1 MAPTHNRPPAPPISA
16 APDDPV
22 RATDDE
28 GKAYRDGVYH
38 PLAEAELP
46 TAPEDARF
54 PRRGHGPAYRVHNE
68 VPRVPRLRH
77 LIGPSVIA
85 VGMGLGAGEF
95 LLWPNLITVN
105 GYGVLWLFWV
115 GVLTQ
120 FVVIGEIERW
130 TIATGESVFGGM
142 ARLDRRAFWPW
153 FFLVATLAGFFWP
166 GWASQSAEFTGQII
180 GGLTGTRMSW
190 QPIALAMLLIIWLG
204 LAVSRVVYNA
214 LERFELML
222 VAALFPLLLVAL
234 FVVGVVP
241 GEVLALF
248 KGAASVGNVPPAMVT
263 GKQFPTLLIA
273 VAYAGSGGTLL
284 LAQSLWL
291 RDKGFG
297 MAAYQGRIAGIRGRN
312 EDVSETGYVFDSSAP
327 GALAR
332 FRAWMRVAEQELL
345 ATFVFLI
352 LLSVVITG
360 LVVTATLGTGNA
372 ELAGDLSGMV
382 VRQGEVLER
391 AGGAWLRII
400 FLLGGACVLF
410 STQVGIVDTVTRI
423 CGSIFYERWG
433 RRTSFWTLKRTF
445 LFFLTAFVLASMGIV
460 LLSWGGGETVE
471 RLQPDFL
478 VLIAGP
484 FTIASMYAFALVVGY
499 MNARRLPAPLRP
511 PAWKRWGMVW
521 AAVLWGWFTAEQL
534 SRVVLTRTAADPSL
548 VDAIRP
554 EPVRIVLYGLWLLTV
569 AWFAWSTLGP
579 PARREE
585 RAG

>member
-1 MAPTHNRPPAPPISA
+1 MTPTHDTADDSIR
-16 APDDPV
+16 APDE
-22 RATDDE
+22 E
-28 GKAYRDGVYH
+28 GSAYREGVYR

-46 TAPEDARF
+46 PAPDDPRF
-54 PRRGHGPAYRVHNE
+54 PRRGHGPAYRLYSE

-77 LIGPSVIA
+77 LVGPSVIA

-105 GYGVLWLFWV
+105 GYGVVWLFWV

-142 ARLDRRAFWPW
+142 ARLDRWAFWPW

-166 GWASQSAEFTGQII
+166 GWASQSAEFTAQII
-180 GGLTGTRMSW
+180 GELTGARLAW
-190 QPIALAMLLIIWLG
+190 QPLALLMLALIWLG

-214 LERFELML
+214 LERFELVL
-222 VAALFPLLLVAL
+222 VLALFPLLLVAL
-234 FVVGVVP
+234 FVAGVVP
-241 GEVLALF
+241 GDVLALLR
-248 KGAASVGNVPPAMVT
+248 GAASVGNAPPALVT

-312 EDVSETGYVFDSSAP
+312 EEVSETGYVFDASAP
-327 GALAR
+327 LALPR
-332 FRAWMRVAEQELL
+332 FRGWMRVAEQELL
-345 ATFVFLI
+345 VTFVLLI
-352 LLSVVITG
+352 LLSVAITG
-360 LVVTATLGTGNA
+360 LLVTSTLGTGNT
-372 ELAGDLSGMV
+372 ELAGDLSRMV
-382 VRQGEVLER
+382 VLQGEVLER
-391 AGGAWLRII
+391 EGGSWLRVV
-400 FLLGGACVLF
+400 FLLAGACVLF

-423 CGSIFYERWG
+423 SGSIFYERWG
-433 RRTSFWTLKRTF
+433 RRTRFWTLKRTF
-445 LFFLTAFVLASMGIV
+445 LFFLTAVVGASMAIV
-460 LLSWGGGETVE
+460 LLSWTGGETVE
-471 RLQPDFL
+471 RLQPNFL

-484 FTIASMYAFALVVGY
+484 FTIASMYVFALVVGV
-499 MNARRLPAPLRP
+499 MNARRLSAPLRP

-521 AAVLWGWFTAEQL
+521 AAVLWGWFTVEQL
-534 SRVVLTRTAADPSL
+534 ARVVLTRTGADPA
-548 VDAIRP
+548 VVEAIRP
-554 EPVRIVLYGLWLLTV
+554 EPVRGVLYGLWMVSV

-579 PARREE
+579 PARRD
-585 RAG
+585 

>member
-1 MAPTHNRPPAPPISA
+1 MTHDRPPAPPIPA
-16 APDDPV
+16 APDDAV
-22 RATDDE
+22 RATDAE
-28 GKAYRDGVYH
+28 GRAYRDGVYH

-46 TAPEDARF
+46 TAPEDPRF
-54 PRRGHGPAYRVHNE
+54 PRRGHGPAYRVHGE

-142 ARLDRRAFWPW
+142 ARLSPRAFWPW
-153 FFLVATLAGFFWP
+153 FFLAATLAGFFWP
-166 GWASQSAEFTGQII
+166 GWASQSAEFTAQII
-180 GGLTGTRMSW
+180 GGLTGTRLTW
-190 QPIALAMLLIIWLG
+190 QPIALVMLLVIWLG

-214 LERFELML
+214 LERFELVL
-222 VAALFPLLLVAL
+222 VMALFPLLLVAL

-248 KGAASVGNVPPAMVT
+248 KGAASVGNVPPAMVA

-312 EDVSETGYVFDSSAP
+312 EEVSETGYVFDASAP

-345 ATFVFLI
+345 VTFVLLI

-360 LVVTATLGTGNA
+360 LLVTATLGTGNA

-391 AGGAWLRII
+391 AGGRWIRIS

-423 CGSIFYERWG
+423 CGSVFYERWG
-433 RRTSFWTLKRTF
+433 RRTRFWTLKRIF
-445 LFFLTAFVLASMGIV
+445 LFFLTAFVLASMAIV

-499 MNARRLPAPLRP
+499 MNVRRLPAPLRP

-534 SRVVLTRTAADPSL
+534 ARVVLTRTAADPAL
-548 VDAIRP
+548 VDAIRT
-554 EPVRIVLYGLWLLTV
+554 EPVRVVLYGLWLLTV

-579 PARREE
+579 PARRGE
-585 RAG
+585 RV

>member
-1 MAPTHNRPPAPPISA
+1 
-16 APDDPV
+16 
-22 RATDDE
+22 
-28 GKAYRDGVYH
+28 
-38 PLAEAELP
+38 
-46 TAPEDARF
+46 
-54 PRRGHGPAYRVHNE
+54 
-68 VPRVPRLRH
+68 
-77 LIGPSVIA
+77 
-85 VGMGLGAGEF
+85 MGLGAGEF

-142 ARLDRRAFWPW
+142 ARLGRRASWPW
-153 FFLVATLAGFFWP
+153 FFLAATLAGFFWP

-180 GGLTGTRMSW
+180 GGLTGTRVAW
-190 QPIALAMLLIIWLG
+190 QPLALGMLLVIWLG

-214 LERFELML
+214 LERFELWL
-222 VAALFPLLLVAL
+222 VMALFPLLLVAL

-241 GEVLALF
+241 GDVLALI
-248 KGAASVGNVPPAMVT
+248 KGAASVGNVPPAMVA

-297 MAAYQGRIAGIRGRN
+297 MAAFQGRIAGIRGRN
-312 EDVSETGYVFDSSAP
+312 EEVSETGYVFDSSAP

-345 ATFVFLI
+345 VTFVLLI

-360 LVVTATLGTGNA
+360 LLVTATLGTGNT

-382 VRQGEVLER
+382 VRQGAVLER
-391 AGGAWLRII
+391 AGGEWLRIV

-423 CGSIFYERWG
+423 CGSVFYERWG
-433 RRTSFWTLKRTF
+433 RRTAFWTLKRVF

-460 LLSWGGGETVE
+460 VLSWGGGESVE

-534 SRVVLTRTAADPSL
+534 ARVVLTRTAADPAL

-554 EPVRIVLYGLWLLTV
+554 EPVRVVLYGLWLLSV

-585 RAG
+585 RGG

>member
-1 MAPTHNRPPAPPISA
+1 MSSTHNQLPAVSA
-16 APDDPV
+16 APDDPI
-22 RATDDE
+22 RAPDGE
-28 GKAYRDGVYH
+28 GRAYREGVYI
-38 PLAEAELP
+38 PLPEAELP

-54 PRRGHGPAYRVHNE
+54 PRRGHGPAYRVHGE

-142 ARLDRRAFWPW
+142 ARLDRRALWPW

-166 GWASQSAEFTGQII
+166 GWASQSAEFTAQII
-180 GGLTGTRMSW
+180 GGVTGTRLDW
-190 QPIALAMLLIIWLG
+190 QPIALVMLLVIWLG

-214 LERFELML
+214 LERFELIL
-222 VAALFPLLLVAL
+222 VMALFPLLLVAL

-312 EDVSETGYVFDSSAP
+312 EEVSETGYVFDASAP

-345 ATFVFLI
+345 VTFVFLI

-360 LVVTATLGTGNA
+360 LLVTATLGTGNA

-391 AGGAWLRII
+391 AGGSWIRIS

-423 CGSIFYERWG
+423 CGSVFYERWG
-433 RRTSFWTLKRTF
+433 RRTSFWTLKRVF

-534 SRVVLTRTAADPSL
+534 ARVVLTRTGADPAL
-548 VDAIRP
+548 VEAIRA
-554 EPVRIVLYGLWLLTV
+554 EPVRVVLYGLWLLSV

-585 RAG
+585 RGG

>member
-1 MAPTHNRPPAPPISA
+1 MTSAHNRPPAPPIP
-16 APDDPV
+16 APDPV
-22 RATDDE
+22 RATDEE
-28 GKAYRDGVYH
+28 GRAYREGVYH
-38 PLAEAELP
+38 PLREEELP
-46 TAPEDARF
+46 AAPEDPRF
-54 PRRGHGPAYRVHNE
+54 PRRGHGPAYRVHGE

-77 LIGPSVIA
+77 LVGPSVIA

-180 GGLTGTRMSW
+180 GGLTGTRLSW
-190 QPIALAMLLIIWLG
+190 QPIALAMLLVIWLG

-222 VAALFPLLLVAL
+222 VMALFPLLLVAL

-248 KGAASVGNVPPAMVT
+248 KGAASVGNVPPAMVA

-345 ATFVFLI
+345 ITFVFLI

-360 LVVTATLGTGNA
+360 LLVTATLGTGNA

-391 AGGAWLRII
+391 AGGRWIRIS

-423 CGSIFYERWG
+423 CGSVFYERWG

-499 MNARRLPAPLRP
+499 MNARRLPVPLRP

-534 SRVVLTRTAADPSL
+534 ARVVLARTAADPAL

-554 EPVRIVLYGLWLLTV
+554 EPVRVVLYGLWILSV
-569 AWFAWSTLGP
+569 AWFAWSTLGS

-585 RAG
+585 RTG

>member
-1 MAPTHNRPPAPPISA
+1 MTHTRT
-16 APDDPV
+16 APDEI
-22 RATDDE
+22 RAPEEE
-28 GKAYRDGVYH
+28 GKAYRDGVYR
-38 PLAEAELP
+38 PLPEAELP
-46 TAPEDARF
+46 LAPDDPRF
-54 PRRGHGPAYRVHNE
+54 PRRGHGPPYRVYDE
-68 VPRVPRLRH
+68 VPRVPRLRQ

-130 TIATGESVFGGM
+130 TLATGESVFGGM

-166 GWASQSAEFTGQII
+166 GWASQSAEFSAQII
-180 GGLTGTRMSW
+180 TEMTGVRLAW
-190 QPIALAMLLIIWLG
+190 QPLALAMLLLIWLG

-214 LERFELML
+214 LERFELVL
-222 VAALFPLLLVAL
+222 VLALFPLLLVAL
-234 FVVGVVP
+234 FVAGVVP
-241 GEVLALF
+241 GHVLALL
-248 KGAASVGNVPPAMVT
+248 KGAASVGNAPPALVT

-312 EDVSETGYVFDSSAP
+312 EEVSETGYVFDASAP

-332 FRAWMRVAEQELL
+332 FRGWMRVAEQELL
-345 ATFVFLI
+345 VTFVLLI

-360 LVVTATLGTGNA
+360 LLVTSTLGTGNA
-372 ELAGDLSGMV
+372 ELAGDLSRMV
-382 VRQGEVLER
+382 VLEGEVLER
-391 AGGAWLRII
+391 KAGGWLRMV

-410 STQVGIVDTVTRI
+410 STQVGIVDTITRI
-423 CGSIFYERWG
+423 SGSVFYERWG
-433 RRTSFWTLKRTF
+433 RRTRFWTLKRVF
-445 LFFLTAFVLASMGIV
+445 LFFLTGFVLASMAVV
-460 LLSWGGGETVE
+460 LLSWTGGETVE
-471 RLQPDFL
+471 RLQPNFL
-478 VLIAGP
+478 VLVAGP
-484 FTIASMYAFALVVGY
+484 FTIASMYAFTLVVGT
-499 MNARRLPAPLRP
+499 MNVRRLPAPLRP

-534 SRVVLTRTAADPSL
+534 ARTVLARTTGDPAL
-548 VDAIRP
+548 VEAIRA
-554 EPVRIVLYGLWLLTV
+554 EPVRGVLYGLWVLSV
-569 AWFAWSTLGP
+569 VWFAWSILGP
-579 PARREE
+579 PARGEE

>member
-1 MAPTHNRPPAPPISA
+1 MTHDRPPAPPIHS
-16 APDDPV
+16 DPV

-28 GKAYRDGVYH
+28 GRAYREGVYI
-38 PLAEAELP
+38 PLPEAELP
-46 TAPEDARF
+46 TAPEDPRF
-54 PRRGHGPAYRVHNE
+54 PRRGHGPAYRLHGE

-180 GGLTGTRMSW
+180 GGLTGSRIPW
-190 QPIALAMLLIIWLG
+190 QPIALAMLLVIWLG

-241 GEVLALF
+241 GEVLALL

-312 EDVSETGYVFDSSAP
+312 EEVSETGYVFDASAP

-382 VRQGEVLER
+382 LRQGEALER
-391 AGGAWLRII
+391 AGGQWIRIS

-423 CGSIFYERWG
+423 CGSVFYERWG
-433 RRTSFWTLKRTF
+433 RRTSFWTLKRVF

-534 SRVVLTRTAADPSL
+534 SRVVLTRTGADPAL
-548 VDAIRP
+548 VEAIRA
-554 EPVRIVLYGLWLLTV
+554 EPVRVVLYGLWLLTV

-579 PARREE
+579 PAWREE

>member
-1 MAPTHNRPPAPPISA
+1 MTPTHNHPPVPATSA
-16 APDDPV
+16 APDDPI
-22 RATDDE
+22 RALDHE
-28 GKAYRDGVYH
+28 GRAYREGVYH
-38 PLAEAELP
+38 PLPEADLP
-46 TAPEDARF
+46 TAPEDSRF
-54 PRRGHGPAYRVHNE
+54 PRRGHGPAYRVHGE

-77 LIGPSVIA
+77 LVGPSVIA

-130 TIATGESVFGGM
+130 TIATGESVFAGM

-180 GGLTGTRMSW
+180 GGLTGTRLAW
-190 QPIALAMLLIIWLG
+190 QPIALVMLGVIWLG

-214 LERFELML
+214 LERFELVL
-222 VAALFPLLLVAL
+222 VMALFPLLLVAL

-248 KGAASVGNVPPAMVT
+248 RGAASVGNVPPAMVT

-297 MAAYQGRIAGIRGRN
+297 MAAFQGRIAGIRGRN
-312 EDVSETGYVFDSSAP
+312 EDVSETGYVFDASAP
-327 GALAR
+327 VPLAR

-345 ATFVFLI
+345 VTFVFLI

-360 LVVTATLGTGNA
+360 LLVTATLGTGNA
-372 ELAGDLSGMV
+372 ALAGDLSGMV

-391 AGGAWLRII
+391 AGGEWIRIC

-433 RRTSFWTLKRTF
+433 RRTSFWTLKRVF

-499 MNARRLPAPLRP
+499 MNVRRLPAPLRP

-534 SRVVLTRTAADPSL
+534 ARVVLARTGADPAL
-548 VDAIRP
+548 VEAIRP
-554 EPVRIVLYGLWLLTV
+554 EPVRVVLYGLWVLSV
-569 AWFAWSTLGP
+569 AWFAWSTLGA

-585 RAG
+585 RGG